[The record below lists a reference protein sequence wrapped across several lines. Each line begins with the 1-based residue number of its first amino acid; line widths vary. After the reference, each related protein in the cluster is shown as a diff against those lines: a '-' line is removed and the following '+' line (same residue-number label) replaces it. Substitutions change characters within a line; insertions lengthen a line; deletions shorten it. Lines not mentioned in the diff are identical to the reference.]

1 MYTGIFDTHAHY
13 VHAKFD
19 SDRKWLLEKALPEGG
34 VTHVM
39 LAGVTLEDS
48 AQNIALA
55 AQYETVY
62 PSAGIHPLHVEGLPE
77 DWEAQLYALVSRPE
91 VPAIGEAGLDFHL
104 EEYDAGLQEAVF
116 RTQLRMA
123 MELDKPVILHI
134 REATGRALEI
144 LREHRGLRGVA
155 HCFSGSKEVARELTD
170 LGLYLGIGGSLTFEN
185 ARKVIGAVE
194 AMPLE
199 RLVFETDAPYLP
211 PHPYKR
217 RNRCDSRM
225 IAITAER
232 AAQIRGT
239 DAQTLIDAARE
250 NAMQLF
256 GIA

>member
-1 MYTGIFDTHAHY
+1 MAHPRS
-13 VHAKFD
+13 V
-19 SDRKWLLEKALPEGG
+19 ALGE
-34 VTHVM
+34 
-39 LAGVTLEDS
+39 
-48 AQNIALA
+48 I
-55 AQYETVY
+55 
-62 PSAGIHPLHVEGLPE
+62 GLDYHYDLSPR
-77 DWEAQLYALVSRPE
+77 EAQRRVFDE
-91 VPAIGEAGLDFHL
+91 QL
-104 EEYDAGLQEAVF
+104 ELAWTLN
-116 RTQLRMA
+116 
-123 MELDKPVILHI
+123 KPVILHI

-217 RNRCDSRM
+217 KNRCDSRM